1 MHVERGLDSS
11 FLASLYLRGC
21 FTYFFY
27 TMSFLSSCFTLDIE
41 RHDLFE
47 LVQLLYAGFRAGSLR
62 GGRDRD
68 RDMI

>member
-1 MHVERGLDSS
+1 M
-11 FLASLYLRGC
+11 LRGVWIPP
-21 FTYFFY
+21 FSLPFINAVVLLIFFAI
-27 TMSFLSSCFTLDIE
+27 SFLSSCFTLDIE